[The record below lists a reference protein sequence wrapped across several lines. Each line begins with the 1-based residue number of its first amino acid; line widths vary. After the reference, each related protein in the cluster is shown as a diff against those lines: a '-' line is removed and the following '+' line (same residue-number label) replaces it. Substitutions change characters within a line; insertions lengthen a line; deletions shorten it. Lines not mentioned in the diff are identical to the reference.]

1 MTRFTAAPLYAVL
14 FAAAC
19 AAPAAMA
26 QEASAAAQGGQSWA
40 SLDTDGN
47 GSLSKSEAAGHSAL
61 GQVYDQADTDADGQ
75 LTADEYRNFIAS
87 RSQQATPVH
96 SADVD
101 DTTTTDTTDSTE
113 PEEDSPVN

>member
-14 FAAAC
+14 LTAAF

-26 QEASAAAQGGQSWA
+26 QEAGDPAKGDQSWA

-47 GSLSKSEAAGHSAL
+47 GSLSKGEAAGHSAL
-61 GQVYDQADTDADGQ
+61 AQVYDQADVDSDGQ
-75 LTADEYRNFIAS
+75 LTADEYRGFIAA
-87 RSQQATPVH
+87 RDQQASPVH

-101 DTTTTDTTDSTE
+101 DSATDTTE
-113 PEEDSPVN
+113 PEEDSPAN